1 MAQAGTWD
9 EISVLPERE
18 IFSAREYSSK
28 RGRGNMIT
36 GASLGLIGA
45 PGLLQLEIFQKG
57 REFKGCFFYSECL
70 KR

>member
-45 PGLLQLEIFQKG
+45 PGLLQLEIFQ
-57 REFKGCFFYSECL
+57 
-70 KR
+70 